1 MGNATE
7 TYRAAIGAF
16 YAVTHKLICR
26 RTPVLNINIRNNI
39 YCTLNIFWLLSMAS
53 SIRND
58 QFKFY
63 RLIILL
69 MCMDIHK
76 NPGPTSNEIHSLD
89 IIHLNTRSIRKK
101 IDSLSNLVDSF
112 HIACF
117 SETHLD
123 TEIASNS
130 LIYDGFD
137 EPLRKDR
144 TRNGGGSMLYI
155 SSMLKYCR
163 RRDLENPLTETLWV
177 EVKFK

>member
-1 MGNATE
+1 
-7 TYRAAIGAF
+7 
-16 YAVTHKLICR
+16 
-26 RTPVLNINIRNNI
+26 
-39 YCTLNIFWLLSMAS
+39 MAS
-53 SIRND
+53 FKRND

-89 IIHLNTRSIRKK
+89 IIHLNTRSIRNK

-130 LIYDGFD
+130 LIFDGFD
-137 EPLRKDR
+137 VPLRKDR
-144 TRNGGGSMLYI
+144 TRNGGGIMLYI

-163 RRDLENPLTETLWV
+163 RRDLENPLIEKLWV
-177 EVKFK
+177 EVKFRDKFIIVLFI